1 MEEKLFDGDFFRS
14 LKRISLWSENRL
26 NGGRGGSR
34 KSTAKGSSV
43 EFSDF
48 REYMPGDDI
57 RRIDWNAYG
66 RSEKLF
72 IKLFMQE
79 QEGMYTVVL
88 DTSRSMKADM
98 TEKYKLAAR
107 LAGMFGH
114 LALQS
119 QDRVRLVSIQDGM
132 ARQRFDG
139 VTDLWQSVRHIPFP
153 RKGTVILLSDFM
165 DRDANGGHM
174 ETIHQTLR
182 YLKFCKQDI
191 LILQILDKEERK
203 PQLEGTVKLIDCETE
218 QNLTVTM
225 TSWLRKQYD
234 NRLTAFQKGL
244 ESAAKKYQAHFMQV
258 YTDTSLEK
266 IIYDGMRAGVFEQV

>member
-1 MEEKLFDGDFFRS
+1 
-14 LKRISLWSENRL
+14 
-26 NGGRGGSR
+26 
-34 KSTAKGSSV
+34 
-43 EFSDF
+43 
-48 REYMPGDDI
+48 
-57 RRIDWNAYG
+57 
-66 RSEKLF
+66 
-72 IKLFMQE
+72 
-79 QEGMYTVVL
+79 
-88 DTSRSMKADM
+88 
-98 TEKYKLAAR
+98 
-107 LAGMFGH
+107 
-114 LALQS
+114 
-119 QDRVRLVSIQDGM
+119 
-132 ARQRFDG
+132 
-139 VTDLWQSVRHIPFP
+139 
-153 RKGTVILLSDFM
+153 
-165 DRDANGGHM
+165 M